1 MQAYSPLGKGSREIL
16 YNRTVTKI
24 AQKHAVSNAQ
34 VLIRWSLQ
42 HGFIPLP
49 KSSNAER
56 QKANLDVFSFELDT
70 GDMQQLN
77 SLDRNL
83 VTAWDPTTD
92 PV

>member
-1 MQAYSPLGKGSREIL
+1 MQAYSPLGKGDKEIL
-16 YNRTVTKI
+16 NNGSVAQI
-24 AQKHAVSNAQ
+24 ARKHGVSNAQ

-49 KSSNAER
+49 KSNNAER
-56 QKANLDVFSFELDT
+56 QKANLDVYGFYLDAA
-70 GDMQQLN
+70 DMQKLD

-83 VTAWDPTTD
+83 VTAWDPTQD